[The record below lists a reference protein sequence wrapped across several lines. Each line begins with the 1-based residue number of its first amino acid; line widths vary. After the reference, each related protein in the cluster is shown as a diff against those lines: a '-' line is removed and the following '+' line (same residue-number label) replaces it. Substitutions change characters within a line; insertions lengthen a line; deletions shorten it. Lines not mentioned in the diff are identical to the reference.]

1 MSLGERLR
9 RLDDRVLPR
18 MLGGPARPGDDR
30 SAEEFEVARWR
41 FLTFLNGFL
50 TLLQGSVLLFD
61 GYTALRLLLV
71 VCFGVSA
78 AYNRVLWVRALA
90 KVERG

>member
-18 MLGGPARPGDDR
+18 MLGGPARSSDTR

-41 FLTFLNGFL
+41 FLTYLNGL
-50 TLLQGSVLLFD
+50 LALLQGAVLVLD
-61 GYTALRLLLV
+61 GFGTLRLLLA
-71 VCFGVSA
+71 VCFAGSS
-78 AYNRVLWVRALA
+78 AYNWVLWLRALD
-90 KVERG
+90 KVEPR